1 MEESD
6 LILKQWRIEV
16 ENEIGLNRVAM
27 FLYLLSILIFAVTF
41 IYAYDFLMR
50 IFNLHNS
57 PISQFSF
64 FFLFQITYTVI
75 FIFMT
80 EKLNNLIDFLSKKI
94 YFFRNKE
101 YKEIEKELKRFD

>member
-16 ENEIGLNRVAM
+16 ANEIGLNRVAM

-41 IYAYDFLMR
+41 IYVCDFLMR

-64 FFLFQITYTVI
+64 FFSFQIAYTVF
-75 FIFMT
+75 FIFMV
-80 EKLNNLIDFLSKKI
+80 EKLNNLIDF
-94 YFFRNKE
+94 
-101 YKEIEKELKRFD
+101 

>member
-6 LILKQWRIEV
+6 LILRQWRIEV
-16 ENEIGLNRVAM
+16 TNEIGLNRVAM
-27 FLYLLSILIFAVTF
+27 FLYLLSILIFAVSF
-41 IYAYDFLMR
+41 IYVYDFLMR

-64 FFLFQITYTVI
+64 FFSFQIAYTVF
-75 FIFMT
+75 FIFMV

>member
-27 FLYLLSILIFAVTF
+27 FLYLLSVLFFAVTF
-41 IYAYDFLMR
+41 IYVYDFFIR
-50 IFNLHNS
+50 IFDLHNS
-57 PISQFSF
+57 PTSQFSF
-64 FFLFQITYTVI
+64 FFLFQVAYTVI

-80 EKLNNLIDFLSKKI
+80 EKLNTLIDFLSKKI

>member
-6 LILKQWRIEV
+6 LILKQWRIEI

-27 FLYLLSILIFAVTF
+27 FLYLLSVLFFAVTF
-41 IYAYDFLMR
+41 IYAYDFFMR

-57 PISQFSF
+57 SISQFSF
-64 FFLFQITYTVI
+64 FFLFQVAYTVI

-101 YKEIEKELKRFD
+101 YKKIEKELKRFD

>member
-1 MEESD
+1 
-6 LILKQWRIEV
+6 
-16 ENEIGLNRVAM
+16 M

-41 IYAYDFLMR
+41 IYVYDFLMR

-64 FFLFQITYTVI
+64 FFSFQIAYTVF
-75 FIFMT
+75 FIFMV

>member
-27 FLYLLSILIFAVTF
+27 FLYLLSVLFFAVAF
-41 IYAYDFLMR
+41 IYVYDFLMR
-50 IFNLHNS
+50 ILNLHNS

-75 FIFMT
+75 FIFMV

-101 YKEIEKELKRFD
+101 YKKIEKELKKY